1 MNDGL
6 ESSITGEKEKEIVEI
21 FQCGSETTFQKCRE
35 RKHFGMISMHKLN
48 VLATCMKIKHYLIR
62 QP

>member
-21 FQCGSETTFQKCRE
+21 FQCGSETTF
-35 RKHFGMISMHKLN
+35 
-48 VLATCMKIKHYLIR
+48 
-62 QP
+62 